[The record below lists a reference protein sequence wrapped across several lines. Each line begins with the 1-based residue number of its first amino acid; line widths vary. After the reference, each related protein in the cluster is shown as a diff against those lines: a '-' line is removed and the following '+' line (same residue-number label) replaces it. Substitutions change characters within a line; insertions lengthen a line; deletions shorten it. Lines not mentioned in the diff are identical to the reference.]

1 MEDSPVKEFRTSTSI
16 QAPAEKIWSVLTN
29 VSAWPEWDPN
39 CDKVEGQAVLGNKLK
54 VFTKL
59 SPGRAFPVKV
69 TEFSPNRKMTWTGGM
84 PFGLFTGV
92 RTYTL
97 DSGGDENVDFTM
109 HEVFSGPLLGLIG
122 KSIPDMSV
130 AFEQFC
136 SGLKARS
143 EKS

>member
-1 MEDSPVKEFRTSTSI
+1 MKEFKASTSI
-16 QAPAEKIWSVLTN
+16 QAPAEKIWSVLTK

-39 CDKVEGQAVLGNKLK
+39 CDKVDGQAALGNKLK

-69 TEFSPNRKMTWTGGM
+69 TEFTPNRSMTFTGGM

-97 DSGGDENVDFTM
+97 NPQGDGTVDFTM
-109 HEVFSGPLLGLIG
+109 HEIYSGPLLGLIG
-122 KSIPDMSV
+122 KSLPDMNP

-136 SGLKARS
+136 AGLKARA